1 MSILY
6 NQARGDTMTLDDVLL
21 DIHALEDEMRTYERK
36 YGVLTETFYESFQR
50 GEEPPDNASLR
61 DWMAWSSAHE
71 LWARRREQY
80 RRAIQT
86 LAQQTPNLAEM
97 IGRAA
102 RHELI
107 PVPA

>member
-1 MSILY
+1 
-6 NQARGDTMTLDDVLL
+6 MTLDDVLL

-86 LAQQTPNLAEM
+86 AVEFHPTQSAIPHSRSQSIVVETPRLLRM
-97 IGRAA
+97 IDNGDN
-102 RHELI
+102 
-107 PVPA
+107 